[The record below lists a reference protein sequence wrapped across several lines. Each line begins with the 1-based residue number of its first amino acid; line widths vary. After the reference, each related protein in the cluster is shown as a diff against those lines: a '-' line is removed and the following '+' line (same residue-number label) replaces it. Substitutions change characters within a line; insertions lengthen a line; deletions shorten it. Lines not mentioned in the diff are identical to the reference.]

1 MDRNE
6 PLEKLASTG
15 LLKREPPARDE
26 ILGLL
31 RTATI
36 RLADAQRTIN
46 APESRFD
53 LAYNAAAITGK

>member
-15 LLKREPPARDE
+15 LLKEEPPARDE

-53 LAYNAAAITGK
+53 LA